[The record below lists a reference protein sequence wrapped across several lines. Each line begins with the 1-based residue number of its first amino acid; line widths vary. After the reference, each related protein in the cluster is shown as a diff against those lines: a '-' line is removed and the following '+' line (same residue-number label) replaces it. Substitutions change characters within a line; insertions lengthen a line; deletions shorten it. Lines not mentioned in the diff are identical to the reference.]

1 MKSHLS
7 LMTLPQHDDT
17 TTAPAVVAMAAW
29 IEDTSLQKGR
39 ILSFMHWMAATCNR
53 NFSEADK
60 SNICSDI
67 YCPDCVFR
75 NLSNLNMAS
84 TPEGKQNFFEV
95 S

>member
-39 ILSFMHWMAATCNR
+39 TLSLMHWMAATCNR
-53 NFSEADK
+53 NFRGILSYVFSEADK
-60 SNICSDI
+60 SNM
-67 YCPDCVFR
+67 FR
-75 NLSNLNMAS
+75 YLLSRLCL
-84 TPEGKQNFFEV
+84 
-95 S
+95 

>member
-39 ILSFMHWMAATCNR
+39 ILSCNR